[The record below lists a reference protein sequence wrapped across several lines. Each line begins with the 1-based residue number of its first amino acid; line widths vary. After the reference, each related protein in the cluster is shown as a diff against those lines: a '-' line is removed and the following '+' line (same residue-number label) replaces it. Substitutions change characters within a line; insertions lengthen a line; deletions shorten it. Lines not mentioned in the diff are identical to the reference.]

1 MVNTMSKVLREDEAC
16 PIRKKAYKFL
26 LRDGTPLRV
35 VTNEGDQSVLMPEF
49 HESPWFGLPGT
60 WATFEKVKERY
71 RWLGMYKD
79 VHHFVST
86 CESYQMYSAI

>member
-1 MVNTMSKVLREDEAC
+1 MPDPEEGIQVLATRWHT
-16 PIRKKAYKFL
+16 
-26 LRDGTPLRV
+26 TPG